1 MSAFT
6 WLCDYS
12 SWRGRQG
19 LTLGIG
25 IAEHPLP
32 ELSRVEN
39 VLNADVTRGPITGL
53 LVSSF
58 HGGDVPSGRE
68 GHVGDLVLALC
79 LVGRVFALVQG
90 LRGGVCEE
98 SSPGV
103 GAGPIL
109 LDGFVE
115 A

>member
-12 SWRGRQG
+12 SWRGRPG

-39 VLNADVTRGPITGL
+39 VLDADVTRGPITGL